1 MAGRRLRLQTPNFE
15 LQILSLAT
23 CHFLPLLRYS
33 ERDRRQIRIAIKT
46 VYGKS
51 LSSPEMQLMTES
63 IQNKCRILIVDNR
76 DDARTGLAQALSVL
90 GHSVTSISQRE
101 EALARDDLDRFD
113 LIVSDLDD
121 YEPVENSA
129 GGPRSSAEAPEVV
142 KAFKLGVTSS
152 RTRRA
157 IAELHDIIEKTL
169 WFKLECIDPTRKTTH
184 VREKID
190 FELPSDLAL
199 MNGVLE
205 YLLDRVGRMGLI
217 KVEQSNLF
225 VALDEAFV
233 NAVKHG
239 NRNDPSKLLRVTAEL
254 SAHEAIFTVED
265 EGDGFDVREIPDP
278 RDPANL
284 FKSSGRGVLL
294 IYNIMDEVEY
304 SERGTRL
311 KMVKRP
317 EAGAPIN

>member
-1 MAGRRLRLQTPNFE
+1 M
-15 LQILSLAT
+15 
-23 CHFLPLLRYS
+23 
-33 ERDRRQIRIAIKT
+33 
-46 VYGKS
+46 V
-51 LSSPEMQLMTES
+51 ES
-63 IQNKCRILIVDNR
+63 IQNKCRILIVENR
-76 DDARTGLAQALSVL
+76 DDARTGLAQALSAL
-90 GHSVTSISQRE
+90 GHSVTATNDRQQ
-101 EALARDDLDRFD
+101 ALARADLAEFD

-121 YEPVENSA
+121 VDA
-129 GGPRSSAEAPEVV
+129 APELANVEATDVV
-142 KAFKLGVTSS
+142 KAFKMGVTGS
-152 RTRRA
+152 RARRA
-157 IAELHDIIEKTL
+157 IAELHDIVEKTL
-169 WFKLECIDPTRKTTH
+169 RFKLRRIDAGDQTTH

-190 FELPSDLAL
+190 LELPSDLTL
-199 MNGVLE
+199 MNAVLE
-205 YLLDRVGRMGLI
+205 YLLDRVGRLGLI

-239 NRNDPSKLLRVTAEL
+239 NRNDPTKLLRVTAEL

-304 SERGTRL
+304 SEHGTRL

-317 EAGAPIN
+317 EPFGN

>member
-1 MAGRRLRLQTPNFE
+1 MIQSSSDKCRVLIVESDEDIRAGLAGE
-15 LQILSLAT
+15 LNQLGHEVTLE
-23 CHFLPLLRYS
+23 R
-33 ERDRRQIRIAIKT
+33 ERDK
-46 VYGKS
+46 
-51 LSSPEMQLMTES
+51 
-63 IQNKCRILIVDNR
+63 
-76 DDARTGLAQALSVL
+76 
-90 GHSVTSISQRE
+90 
-101 EALARDDLDRFD
+101 ALARADLAQFD
-113 LIVSDLDD
+113 LIISDLVDH
-121 YEPVENSA
+121 EPAATTPATADSV
-129 GGPRSSAEAPEVV
+129 RS
-142 KAFKLGVTSS
+142 FKMGVTSLQVR
-152 RTRRA
+152 RT

-169 WFKLECIDPTRKTTH
+169 LFKLRRIDPDQKA

-190 FELPSDLAL
+190 LELPSDLTL
-199 MNGVLE
+199 MNAVLE
-205 YLLDRVGRMGLI
+205 YLLDRVAKLGLI

-239 NRNDPSKLLRVTAEL
+239 NRNDPAKLLRVTAEL

-265 EGDGFDVREIPDP
+265 EGEGFDVRAIPDP

-284 FKSSGRGVLL
+284 FKSNGRGVLL

-317 EAGAPIN
+317 DSGAPVS

>member
-1 MAGRRLRLQTPNFE
+1 MIQNGHAKCRVLIVEHNEDIRAGLARE
-15 LQILSLAT
+15 LNQLGHEVTLE
-23 CHFLPLLRYS
+23 S
-33 ERDRRQIRIAIKT
+33 ERDK
-46 VYGKS
+46 
-51 LSSPEMQLMTES
+51 
-63 IQNKCRILIVDNR
+63 
-76 DDARTGLAQALSVL
+76 
-90 GHSVTSISQRE
+90 
-101 EALARDDLDRFD
+101 ALARTDMAEFD
-113 LIVSDLDD
+113 LLVSDLIDHD
-121 YEPVENSA
+121 PVTEPESV
-129 GGPRSSAEAPEVV
+129 RS
-142 KAFKLGVTSS
+142 FKMGVTSLHAR
-152 RTRRA
+152 RT

-169 WFKLECIDPTRKTTH
+169 LFKLQRIDPDQKA

-190 FELPSDLAL
+190 LELPSDLTL
-199 MNGVLE
+199 MNTVLE
-205 YLLDRVGRMGLI
+205 YLLDRVAKLGLI

-239 NRNDPSKLLRVTAEL
+239 NRSDPSKLLRVTAEL

-265 EGDGFDVREIPDP
+265 EGEGFDVTAIPDP

-284 FKSSGRGVLL
+284 FKSNGRGVLL

-317 EAGAPIN
+317 DGLPQNGPV

>member
-1 MAGRRLRLQTPNFE
+1 MVQRTQ
-15 LQILSLAT
+15 
-23 CHFLPLLRYS
+23 
-33 ERDRRQIRIAIKT
+33 D
-46 VYGKS
+46 
-51 LSSPEMQLMTES
+51 
-63 IQNKCRILIVDNR
+63 KCRILVVENSDEVR
-76 DDARTGLAQALSVL
+76 SGLTRELSAL
-90 GHSVTSISQRE
+90 GHEVIAVCARH
-101 EALARDDLDRFD
+101 EAIVRRDLDRFD
-113 LIVSDLDD
+113 LIVSDLTNQ
-121 YEPVENSA
+121 EPSA
-129 GGPRSSAEAPEVV
+129 QAEIV
-142 KAFKLGVTSS
+142 KAFKLGVTSE
-152 RTRRA
+152 RARRKA
-157 IAELHDIIEKTL
+157 AALHDIIEKTL
-169 WFKLECIDPTRKTTH
+169 WFKLRRIDAARSTAQ

-190 FELPSDLAL
+190 LELPSNLSL
-199 MNGVLE
+199 MNAVLE
-205 YLLDRVGRMGLI
+205 YLLDRVARLGLI

-239 NRNDPSKLLRVTAEL
+239 NRNDPAKLLRVTAEL

-265 EGDGFDVREIPDP
+265 EGEGFDVREIPDP

-317 EAGAPIN
+317 DQSAPAN

>member
-1 MAGRRLRLQTPNFE
+1 MIQSGHDKCRVLIVESDDDIRAGLARE
-15 LQILSLAT
+15 LNQLGHEVTLE
-23 CHFLPLLRYS
+23 S
-33 ERDRRQIRIAIKT
+33 ERGR
-46 VYGKS
+46 
-51 LSSPEMQLMTES
+51 
-63 IQNKCRILIVDNR
+63 
-76 DDARTGLAQALSVL
+76 
-90 GHSVTSISQRE
+90 
-101 EALARDDLDRFD
+101 ALARADLTEFD
-113 LIVSDLDD
+113 LLVSDLVDHD
-121 YEPVENSA
+121 PGADLNSV
-129 GGPRSSAEAPEVV
+129 RS
-142 KAFKLGVTSS
+142 FKMGVTSLS
-152 RTRRA
+152 ARRT

-169 WFKLECIDPTRKTTH
+169 TFKLARIDPDQKT

-190 FELPSDLAL
+190 LELPSDLTL
-199 MNGVLE
+199 MNAVLE
-205 YLLDRVGRMGLI
+205 YLLDRVAKLGLI

-239 NRNDPSKLLRVTAEL
+239 NRNDSSKLLRVTAEL

-265 EGDGFDVREIPDP
+265 EGDGFDVGSIPDP

-284 FKSSGRGVLL
+284 FKSNGRGVLL

-317 EAGAPIN
+317 ENGAPVS